1 MTSYTLSWSSFFNSY
16 NILYSMTEQGDEMQD
31 AGFEESMI

>member
-1 MTSYTLSWSSFFNSY
+1 MTSYTLSWSSFYDSY
-16 NILYSMTEQGDEMQD
+16 HSMTEQGDEMQD